1 MGKQV
6 YVHNRKSK
14 LVERKKKMAVFNWD
28 YLSFID
34 VDTTWLYRE
43 MILIPILIFVLW
55 VFWMKVVRSALKDAI
70 NSPPQAM
77 SIDEAYANAVITD
90 ALETEDEETD
100 AERSTPNSPVVTKS
114 ALNAAPEVIAE
125 NEEPTEED
133 KKNL

>member
-1 MGKQV
+1 MGSVRTQQKKQTGGA
-6 YVHNRKSK
+6 
-14 LVERKKKMAVFNWD
+14 KKNMAVFNWD

-55 VFWMKVVRSALKDAI
+55 AFWMKVVRSALKDAI

-125 NEEPTEED
+125 NQEPTEEED